1 MSEGRTGLLIVF
13 EGTDGTGKTSQRD
26 LLATALGDRGY
37 PVVVT
42 KEPTDGDYGRQIRQL
57 YQERHRYSREE
68 ELQLF
73 LADRRQ
79 HVAQLLLPALADG
92 RIILCDR
99 YFYSTAA
106 YQGALGLDPR
116 DILAMNDFAP
126 RPDLLLLFA
135 ADLDLCLKR
144 ITEGRGEVP
153 NSFEQ
158 KDFLRRVANIYD
170 TFDLPFLRTIDASRP
185 MAEVH
190 QAVLAE
196 VLPLLPPAPSPRR
209 GHQP

>member
-26 LLATALGDRGY
+26 LLAAALDDHGY

-42 KEPTDGDYGRQIRQL
+42 KEPTDGEYGRQIRQL

-79 HVAQLLLPALADG
+79 HVAQLLTPALAAG

-106 YQGALGLDPR
+106 YQGALGLNPR

-126 RPDLLLLFA
+126 KPDLLLLFT

-144 ITEGRGEVP
+144 ITEGRGETP

-158 KDFLRRVANIYD
+158 RDFLRRVADIYA
-170 TFDLPFLRTIDASRP
+170 TFDLPFLRTIDAARP

-196 VLPLLPPAPSPRR
+196 VLPLLPLAPLPRR
-209 GHQP
+209 GHHL